1 MMKPTTEQISGAV
14 SELGA
19 IPYFPTDSG
28 AQLAIMVQLELFVSS
43 AHELRWLITAAVA
56 VMRKWEGVPEL
67 RGLYCT
73 RFKPADG
80 KEGTCSLPGYTAE
93 ESEMR
98 LTLETTNRPQLA
110 EPTEIVALAKR
121 KAIGGGQCCAECEG
135 SGMRQAADDHQLY
148 QWCACSA
155 GSRIRAEAP
164 GAVDQ
169 ANMLVLALRRRF
181 PPSGWQ
187 GEPAESSIGDATVA
201 RRTTRTNP
209 DQRGEIQKCQ

>member
-1 MMKPTTEQISGAV
+1 MRPTTEQLAGAV

-80 KEGTCSLPGYTAE
+80 KEVSCSLPGYTAE

-110 EPTEIVALAKR
+110 EPAEMVALTKR
-121 KAIGGGQCCAECEG
+121 KAIGGGGCCLECEG
-135 SGMRQAADDHQLY
+135 SGIRQTADDHQLCE
-148 QWCACSA
+148 WCVCPA
-155 GSRIRAEAP
+155 GVRRRAEEP
-164 GAVDQ
+164 GAVGQ
-169 ANMLVLALRRRF
+169 ANAIALKLCQRFEPSRKKTEAAEVRAGEQLAK
-181 PPSGWQ
+181 
-187 GEPAESSIGDATVA
+187 V
-201 RRTTRTNP
+201 
-209 DQRGEIQKCQ
+209 